1 MGHSRNATFEASGQ
15 NDEGD
20 NMKEYNGYFVHFD
33 VTKTI
38 LCFNSFF
45 FPVVRF
51 KFMISVV

>member
-20 NMKEYNGYFVHFD
+20 NMKEYSGYFVHFD